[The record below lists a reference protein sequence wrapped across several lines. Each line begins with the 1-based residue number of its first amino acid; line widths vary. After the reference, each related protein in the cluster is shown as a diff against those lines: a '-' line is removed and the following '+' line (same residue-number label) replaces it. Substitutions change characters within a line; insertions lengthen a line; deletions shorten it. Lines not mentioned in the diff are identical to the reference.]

1 LPGASRSRA
10 NAFGFADGGLR
21 GGAALLG
28 PRPRYDVLSVVRSA
42 ESLALR
48 RRAARVVLV
57 YETMD
62 DERSRGKQIATL
74 IGESLREVA
83 ILVLVFAPLDVVTQG
98 IALTLRWWLA
108 MIVTALIGFSIGVYL
123 ETR

>member
-1 LPGASRSRA
+1 MWRGPFRAASA
-10 NAFGFADGGLR
+10 GLK
-21 GGAALLG
+21 A
-28 PRPRYDVLSVVRSA
+28 PRYDVLSVVRSA
-42 ESLALR
+42 ENLALR

-74 IGESLREVA
+74 IGESLREIAV
-83 ILVLVFAPLDVVTQG
+83 LVVVFAPLDALVQG
-98 IALTLRWWLA
+98 AALTTRTWTA
-108 MIVTALIGFSIGVYL
+108 IIVGVATSFVIGVYL